1 MKNLVKTLV
10 ILMMCQFALA
20 GTSTV
25 TAQSKKEKK
34 ENIQTMKCWVSMTCE
49 NCKAKVEKN
58 IPFEKGVK
66 GLEVDLPT
74 KIATIKY
81 QPAKT
86 SPEKLEKAIQKL
98 GFKTEIIKEEEA
110 KK

>member
-1 MKNLVKTLV
+1 MKESLKILVFL
-10 ILMMCQFALA
+10 IMAQFAA
-20 GTSTV
+20 VASFQVQAQAKKKDKTETV
-25 TAQSKKEKK
+25 KY
-34 ENIQTMKCWVSMTCE
+34 WVSMSCA
-49 NCKAKVEKN
+49 NCQAKVEKN

-66 GLEVDLPT
+66 GLETDLT
-74 KIATIKY
+74 AKTVTIKY